1 MNTLISAIESSKS
14 STLLN
19 TSILSDSTNT
29 HINILP
35 KLSSDSIQNTEFLSD
50 EIQRK
55 LFIFNN
61 CNFSNVTLNF
71 KL

>member
-14 STLLN
+14 STLFN

-35 KLSSDSIQNTEFLSD
+35 KLPSDSIQNAEFLSD

-55 LFIFNN
+55 LPIFNN